1 MPNQKT
7 QVGALADKVTV
18 PNTETPPEEQDL
30 RSVFPSPLVLTVE
43 QEQRMI
49 DYIDSSIDDM
59 AKNLGRNSTSAA
71 NWYNSDDAQT
81 QRVGRESFMGRRQLF
96 EMVYANQMEWRATLV
111 GGIFAESN
119 HTVPLCR
126 RIVQQQ
132 FSRAVNYFMGTDPW
146 FSAYPVG
153 PSDAKL
159 GELTDKYLKFKGV
172 QSDLKGSCE
181 QGVMGAFIRGETV
194 MKTVWKKV
202 WTNYKTQA
210 VVAIDTVTGQPIVAS
225 DNDYIYATDK
235 WMQPAAPEGT
245 MEGELGEGLPP
256 APGEGIDSVEGV
268 VPSLEMEKAASAG
281 FVLVRDG
288 VTGLP
293 EGAASP
299 EELAFEPRTL
309 DKRSVQFQG
318 ADAKPVYFR
327 DFLCPLDATSVDEA
341 PICCHLYDKPAIEIA
356 QLYVA
361 TLADESTPK
370 EQAIRI
376 YAALQELLAMDGG
389 NKSAANSAR
398 PQLGESSDITT
409 EDQDV
414 SNGDESRE
422 SEQIME
428 IAEVYLRY
436 DADEDGAQEE
446 IMCLYDRKNKRPLF
460 YDYLANRSPAG
471 KRPFGVLRINPVEG
485 RWYGTGSVEVFLPIQ
500 EAVDLL
506 LNRWNMSLSRE
517 GSVVFW
523 NPSLT
528 LEGEQNPNLEL
539 NGGETYTPKGNIDP
553 EQILKVIPLHDIK
566 GRNLHEE
573 IEFLMQ
579 VAMNMSGITQANDAA
594 MLGMD
599 TGKLATGVRNIEQSG
614 QELFSVYLSQLQR
627 GLESVLK
634 SFIQYSMAYLD
645 TNEAFML
652 TEDREAAVMEF
663 DPTRIESLDFDIRME
678 MTRYRNEQELAQ
690 SQAATAKVI
699 EFYGLPPEMQQVLRP
714 LYLQQLKAF
723 QIPDADRFLVPGL
736 QLPAAPGSNTPPG
749 GIATSGSGGMPGKSP
764 PNF

>member
-1 MPNQKT
+1 MPTQKT
-7 QVGALADKVTV
+7 QVGALADKVQA
-18 PNTETPPEEQDL
+18 PNADAIPQELDL

-49 DYIDSSIDDM
+49 DYIDTSIISM
-59 AKNLGRNSTSAA
+59 SRNLGRDSTSAA
-71 NWYNSDDAQT
+71 NWYNSDDAQA

-96 EMVYANQMEWRATLV
+96 ELIYANQMEWRATIV

-153 PSDAKL
+153 PSDEKVAN
-159 GELTDKYLKFKGV
+159 LTDKYLKFKAG
-172 QSDLKGSCE
+172 QSDLKGACE
-181 QGVMGAFIRGETV
+181 QGLMGAFIRGETV

-202 WTNYKTQA
+202 WTNYKAFA
-210 VVAIDTVTGQPIVAS
+210 VVAIDPMTGQPIVAS
-225 DNDYIYATDK
+225 DNDYIYAEDK
-235 WMQPAAPEGT
+235 WMQAPVQEAAAEA
-245 MEGELGEGLPP
+245 PP
-256 APGEGIDSVEGV
+256 APGEGLPAAGGMIPSVE
-268 VPSLEMEKAASAG
+268 MEQAAAVG

-293 EGAASP
+293 QGVAMP
-299 EELAFEPRTL
+299 EDLSFEARTL
-309 DKRSVQFQG
+309 DKRSIQFQG
-318 ADAKPVYFR
+318 ADTKPVYFR
-327 DFLCPLDATSVDEA
+327 DFLCPLDSPTVQEA
-341 PICCHLYDKPAIEIA
+341 PICCHLYDKPAIEVA

-361 TLADESTPK
+361 SLDDESTPK
-370 EQAIRI
+370 EQAVRI
-376 YAALQELLAMDGG
+376 FDALQELLAMDGV
-389 NKSAANSAR
+389 NKSASNAAR
-398 PQLGESSDITT
+398 PQLGESSDLSADNHDISNSDEMT
-409 EDQDV
+409 E
-414 SNGDESRE
+414 G
-422 SEQIME
+422 EQIME

-471 KRPFGVLRINPVEG
+471 KRPFDVLRINPVEG
-485 RWYGTGSVEVFLPIQ
+485 RWYGSGSVEVFLPIQ

-517 GSVVFW
+517 GSVIFW

-528 LEGEQNPNLEL
+528 LEGEQDPHLEL

-627 GLESVLK
+627 GLECVLR
-634 SFIQYSMAYLD
+634 SFIQHSMAYLD

-652 TEDREAAVMEF
+652 TEDRNTAVMEF
-663 DPTRIESLDFDIRME
+663 DPRRIESLDFDIRME

-699 EFYGLPPEMQQVLRP
+699 EFYSLPPDLQQVLLP
-714 LYLQQLKAF
+714 LYVQQLKAF
-723 QIPDADRFLVPGL
+723 QIADAERFLVPGL
-736 QLPAAPGSNTPPG
+736 QMPAPQPSNVGGGMATRGSC
-749 GIATSGSGGMPGKSP
+749 GMPGKSQ
-764 PNF
+764 PNL

>member
-1 MPNQKT
+1 MPTQNT
-7 QVGALADKVTV
+7 QVGSLADKVQS
-18 PNTETPPEEQDL
+18 PNTETPPQEMDL
-30 RSVFPSPLVLTVE
+30 KSVFPSPLVLTVE
-43 QEQRMI
+43 QEQRMV
-49 DYIDSSIDDM
+49 DYIDASIEGM
-59 AKNLGRNSTSAA
+59 CQSLGRNSTSAA
-71 NWYNSDDAQT
+71 NWYNSDDTQT
-81 QRVGRESFMGRRQLF
+81 QRVGRESYMGRRQLF
-96 EMVYANQMEWRATLV
+96 EMIYANQMEWRATMI

-132 FSRAVNYFMGTDPW
+132 YSRAVNYFMGTDPW

-153 PSDAKL
+153 PSDQKL
-159 GELTDKYLKFKGV
+159 SELTDKYLKFKGN

-181 QGVMGAFIRGETV
+181 QGLMGAFVRGETV
-194 MKTVWKKV
+194 MKTIWKKI
-202 WTNYKTQA
+202 WTNYKTNA
-210 VVAIDTVTGQPIVAS
+210 VVAIDPMTGQPIVAS
-225 DNDYIYATDK
+225 DNDYIYAEDK
-235 WMQPAAPEGT
+235 WMQPQAEGLV
-245 MEGELGEGLPP
+245 MEEGEEMPPP
-256 APGEGIDSVEGV
+256 APGEGVEAVDGV
-268 VPSLEMEKAASAG
+268 VPTLEMEQAAAVG

-288 VTGLP
+288 QTGLP
-293 EGAASP
+293 PGVASP
-299 EELAFEPRTL
+299 EELIFEPRTL

-318 ADAKPVYFR
+318 AECKPVYFR
-327 DFLCPLDATSVDEA
+327 DFLCPLGAPTVAEA
-341 PICCHLYDKPAIEIA
+341 PICCHLYDKPAIEVA

-370 EQAIRI
+370 EQAVRI
-376 YAALQELLAMDGG
+376 YDALQELLAMDGSH
-389 NKSAANSAR
+389 KSASSNAR
-398 PQLGESSDITT
+398 PQLGETQDTPSDNSGDVN
-409 EDQDV
+409 ED
-414 SNGDESRE
+414 ETRE
-422 SEQIME
+422 NEQIME

-471 KRPFGVLRINPVEG
+471 KRPFEVLRINPVEG
-485 RWYGTGSVEVFLPIQ
+485 RWHGTGSVEVFLPIQ

-506 LNRWNMSLSRE
+506 LNRWNLSLSRE

-528 LEGEQNPNLEL
+528 LEGEQNPHLEL

-627 GLESVLK
+627 GLESVLR

-652 TEDREAAVMEF
+652 TEDREAAIMEF
-663 DPTRIESLDFDIRME
+663 DPQRIESLDFDIRME

-699 EFYGLPPEMQQVLRP
+699 EFYGLPPEMQQVLMP
-714 LYLQQLKAF
+714 LYVQQLKAF
-723 QIPDADRFLVPGL
+723 QIPDAQRFLVPGL
-736 QLPAAPGSNTPPG
+736 QFPANPGSNVG
-749 GIATSGSGGMPGKSP
+749 GGMATSGSGGMPGRAEPSI
-764 PNF
+764 